1 MTFWAVSANVSSRIN
16 TSNAPGIPKSRRNH
30 RFEHSSSSSSKNAR
44 SGNTHIELKFLGF
57 TLSLSPLHYLHLLPV
72 VFKKHDT
79 IKQPNPKEG
88 RIKDS
93 R

>member
-1 MTFWAVSANVSSRIN
+1 MHLESPNPVVITDLNIV
-16 TSNAPGIPKSRRNH
+16 PPPQK
-30 RFEHSSSSSSKNAR
+30 KNAR